1 MAQRPVLVQ
10 SPVVHRNK
18 ICGYQPKSTQKE
30 NLKPTQFNLVA
41 GTANLW
47 DRHIEEKSMRMFL
60 LRCTAAV
67 SFAATLLMTSSSANA
82 VFWRGITAPTNI
94 DIHGWPIIKESFQS
108 PCQWI
113 RLSGGYWVRQC
124 VR

>member
-1 MAQRPVLVQ
+1 
-10 SPVVHRNK
+10 
-18 ICGYQPKSTQKE
+18 
-30 NLKPTQFNLVA
+30 
-41 GTANLW
+41 
-47 DRHIEEKSMRMFL
+47 MRVFL

-67 SFAATLLMTSSSANA
+67 AFAATLVMTSSSANA

-94 DIHGWPIIKESFQS
+94 DIHGWPIVKESFHS